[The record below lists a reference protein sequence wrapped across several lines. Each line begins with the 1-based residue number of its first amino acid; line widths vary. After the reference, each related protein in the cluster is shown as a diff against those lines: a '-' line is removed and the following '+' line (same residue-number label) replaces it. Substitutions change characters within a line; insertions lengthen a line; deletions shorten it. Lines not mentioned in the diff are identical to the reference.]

1 MGLPLV
7 AIRSKA
13 LVGEADAPAFACPGR
28 PRARGQAAMMQAMDA
43 LELAKS
49 AFALFA
55 IVDPVGVIPIFLLAT
70 RGFTLAQSRA
80 AARVAALTVLGVLTV
95 FAFLGE
101 PLLAF
106 FGIRLAAFSVAGGL
120 LLLLLAL
127 SMVEAH
133 VSPQRQTQDE
143 AIEAEE
149 KDSVGVVPL
158 GVPLLAGPGA
168 ITHVIVAAGA
178 AQGNAVQQGL
188 MLIPV
193 ALVALS
199 VWLAFRA
206 APAIA
211 RRLGKTGIHVVTRL
225 MGLIIA
231 AISIEMIANGLG
243 TLFPGLLG

>member
-1 MGLPLV
+1 
-7 AIRSKA
+7 
-13 LVGEADAPAFACPGR
+13 
-28 PRARGQAAMMQAMDA
+28 MMPAMDI
-43 LELAKS
+43 LELAK
-49 AFALFA
+49 AALALFA

-70 RGFTLAQSRA
+70 QGHTLAQSQA
-80 AARVAALTVLGVLTV
+80 AARIAALTVLGVLTL
-95 FAFLGE
+95 FAFVGE
-101 PLLAF
+101 PLLSF

-127 SMVEAH
+127 SMVQAH

-143 AIEAEE
+143 AMEAEE
-149 KDSVGVVPL
+149 KEAVGVVPL
-158 GVPLLAGPGA
+158 GVPLLAGAGA
-168 ITHVIVAAGA
+168 ITQVIVAAGA
-178 AQGNAVQQGL
+178 AQGNVLHQAAL
-188 MLIPV
+188 LIPV

-231 AISIEMIANGLG
+231 AISIEMIASGLG
-243 TLFPGLLG
+243 KLFPGLLA

>member
-1 MGLPLV
+1 MDLLDLVKSGL
-7 AIRSKA
+7 
-13 LVGEADAPAFACPGR
+13 
-28 PRARGQAAMMQAMDA
+28 
-43 LELAKS
+43 
-49 AFALFA
+49 ALFA
-55 IVDPVGVIPIFLLAT
+55 IVDPVGAIPLFLMAT
-70 RGFTLAQSRA
+70 QGFALAQSRA
-80 AARVAALTVLGVLTV
+80 AARIAALTVLGVLTL
-95 FAFLGE
+95 FTLSGEYLLG
-101 PLLAF
+101 F

-127 SMVEAH
+127 SMVQAH

-143 AIEAEE
+143 ALEAEE

-168 ITHVIVAAGA
+168 ITHVIVAAGS
-178 AQGNAVQQGL
+178 AQGNALQQGL
-188 MLIPV
+188 LLIPV

-231 AISIEMIANGLG
+231 AISIEMMASGLG
-243 TLFPGLLG
+243 KLFPGLLA